1 MADDDTIR
9 EQVQTAIRNDPT
21 ISDPTRVVVSVT
33 KEGPLFRK
41 KQVVTL
47 EGRVKS
53 PIEVKK
59 AEEAVQR
66 KLAATPI
73 KNNLSPE

>member
-1 MADDDTIR
+1 MADDGMIR
-9 EQVQTAIRNDPT
+9 EQAQTAIRDDPA
-21 ISDPTRVVVSVT
+21 ISDPTRVIVSVT
-33 KEGPLFRK
+33 KEGPIFRK
-41 KQVVTL
+41 KEVVTL

-59 AEEAVQR
+59 AEAAVQR
-66 KLAATPI
+66 KLPTTPI

>member
-1 MADDDTIR
+1 MADDDMIR
-9 EQVQTAIRNDPT
+9 EQAQTAIRNDPT

-66 KLAATPI
+66 KFATTPI

>member
-66 KLAATPI
+66 KLPTTPI